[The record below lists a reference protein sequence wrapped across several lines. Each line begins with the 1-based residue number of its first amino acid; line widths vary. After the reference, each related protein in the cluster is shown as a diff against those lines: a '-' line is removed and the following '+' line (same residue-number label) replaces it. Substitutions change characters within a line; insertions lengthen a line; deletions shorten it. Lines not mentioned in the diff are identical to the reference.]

1 MLNPYYTWA
10 ARWGIPPQALGEL
23 FAELGVVTLP
33 DATKEPDVNKS
44 EAWVQSMIK
53 LNAAKGDTLTLWRN
67 NVGALQDERG
77 VPVRYGLM
85 NESKRVNSQ
94 YKSGDLVGIRRV
106 LITQQMV
113 GHVIGQFCSIEVKEP
128 GWQYT
133 GQGRET
139 AQMNWANAVNARGGI
154 AIFLCNP
161 DNISN
166 YF

>member
-1 MLNPYYTWA
+1 MLNPYYQWA

-23 FAELGVVTLP
+23 FGLLGVVTIP
-33 DATKEPDVNKS
+33 STDKEPETDKS

-53 LNAAKGDTLTLWRN
+53 LNAAKGDTLTLFRN
-67 NVGALQDERG
+67 NVGALQDSRG

-85 NESKRVNSQ
+85 NDSKSVNEE
-94 YKSGDLVGIRRV
+94 YKSGDLIGIRRV

-113 GHVIGQFCSIEVKEP
+113 GQVIGQFCSIEVKEP

-133 GQGRET
+133 GAGRET
-139 AQMNWANAVNARGGI
+139 AQLNWANVVNARGGL